1 MESNQR
7 VSFLAAR
14 AGAGQA
20 LQQQAAAVEGM
31 IDDDAGVVANPI
43 SLHRVVRDSEADTA
57 ATLRLIVEAA
67 ALQRRATVALVDTL
81 RGCPPAR
88 ACAHHMALCEVE
100 QELWRAQD
108 AIQALRASRHGALG
122 SDGSGGEGRG
132 GPGGA
137 PRLDQSLQCS
147 QVPALHSRSHNKR

>member
-1 MESNQR
+1 MESNVS

-20 LQQQAAAVEGM
+20 LQQQAAAVEGDTG
-31 IDDDAGVVANPI
+31 IANPI

-108 AIQALRASRHGALG
+108 AIQALRASRHGALS